1 MSDNERRYQGL
12 LRKQRLELNYLL
24 KERERLLQAQR
35 QLSDLAGNESE
46 EAGATAATSP
56 KASKKQD
63 SKKKNYPKLTKAHIQ
78 KQQGKNK
85 AETMQRLFPKLNDD
99 DFYPGS
105 EHEIFPAEQARSDSK
120 APMAGK
126 RKFLFNLNLKIIFI
140 NLITV
145 FLGKNN
151 NLTV

>member
-46 EAGATAATSP
+46 EPGASAAALSP
-56 KASKKQD
+56 KDSKKQD
-63 SKKKNYPKLTKAHIQ
+63 AKKKNYPKLTKAHIQ

-85 AETMQRLFPKLNDD
+85 VETMRRLFPKLNDD

-120 APMAGK
+120 APMAGRFWCSDHK
-126 RKFLFNLNLKIIFI
+126 YQ
-140 NLITV
+140 
-145 FLGKNN
+145 
-151 NLTV
+151 